1 MASEIIHFEQLEFR
15 VEFKLENDDT
25 DNKVAEVTAVEVSVG
40 VDSVVNVVDVLGRT
54 VIEACQFT
62 PTQKQ
67 INLINYKS
75 TD

>member
-1 MASEIIHFEQLEFR
+1 MVNEIIHFEQLEFR

-25 DNKVAEVTAVEVSVG
+25 DNKVAEVTAVEVSVS
-40 VDSVVNVVDVLGRT
+40 VDSVVDVVDVLDLRVT
-54 VIEACQFT
+54 EASQFT
-62 PTQKQ
+62 LVRKQ

>member
-1 MASEIIHFEQLEFR
+1 MVSEIIHFEQLEFR

-25 DNKVAEVTAVEVSVG
+25 DNKVAEVTAVEVSVS
-40 VDSVVNVVDVLGRT
+40 VDSVVDVVDVLDHS
-54 VIEACQFT
+54 VAEASQFT
-62 PTQKQ
+62 LVRKQ

>member
-1 MASEIIHFEQLEFR
+1 MVSEIIHFEQLEFR

-25 DNKVAEVTAVEVSVG
+25 DNKVAEVTAVEVSVS
-40 VDSVVNVVDVLGRT
+40 VDSVVDVVDVLDHSVT
-54 VIEACQFT
+54 EASQFT
-62 PTQKQ
+62 LVRKQ

>member
-1 MASEIIHFEQLEFR
+1 MVSEINHFEQLEFR

-25 DNKVAEVTAVEVSVG
+25 DNKVAEVTAVEVSVS
-40 VDSVVNVVDVLGRT
+40 VDSVVDVVDVLDHSVT
-54 VIEACQFT
+54 EAGQFT
-62 PTQKQ
+62 LVRRQ